1 VNTGDHSSSSS
12 SSSSTQQTE
21 PPIGENTK
29 IVIRFGSSA
38 VREKI
43 MTKTELQSDDSDEQ
57 NLLVMDF
64 SDSEDF

>member
-1 VNTGDHSSSSS
+1 VNTGDHCTSTSTSA
-12 SSSSTQQTE
+12 STQQTQ
-21 PPIGENTK
+21 PPLGENKK

-43 MTKTELQSDDSDEQ
+43 TTKTELESDDSDEQ
-57 NLLVMDF
+57 NLVMDF